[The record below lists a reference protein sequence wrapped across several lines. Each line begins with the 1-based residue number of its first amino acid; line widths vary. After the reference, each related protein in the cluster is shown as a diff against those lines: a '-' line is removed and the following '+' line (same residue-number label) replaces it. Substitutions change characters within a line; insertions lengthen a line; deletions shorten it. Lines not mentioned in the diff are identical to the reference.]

1 MIYNK
6 KFYYLLIIYT
16 IILLFIFNTCNKNK
30 NNKQASEL
38 EIINNKIEYYK
49 NKDSLNILKI
59 SKQTTKINELV
70 FASSTNKDSLNQ
82 LNNFIKEYK
91 KDLKKAGNTIAL
103 IKAKLDLQNVTLTN
117 DKTNEIIII
126 KNDTLPTY
134 HYIIKDEL
142 KPITGEFTC
151 NADSFTINSAQ
162 INIPINLIY
171 GTENKLFKKSV
182 DYFQVYSDNPY
193 IKINNSYFYQQKKDK
208 GINLNNFKIGY
219 FVGAISIGGLI
230 YLIVK

>member
-16 IILLFIFNTCNKNK
+16 IILLFIFNACNKNR
-30 NNKQASEL
+30 NAKQAAEL
-38 EIINNKIEYYK
+38 EIINNKVTYYK
-49 NKDSLNILKI
+49 NKDSLNVLKI
-59 SKQTTKINELV
+59 SKQVNKINELILV
-70 FASSTNKDSLNQ
+70 SNTNKDSLEQ
-82 LNNFIKEYK
+82 LNSFIKKYK
-91 KDLKKAGNTIAL
+91 KDLNKAGNTIAL
-103 IKAKLDLQNVTLTN
+103 IKAELALQNVTLTDN
-117 DKTNEIIII
+117 KTSEIIII

-134 HYIIKDEL
+134 HYNIKDEL
-142 KPITGEFTC
+142 KPITGEFIC
-151 NADSFTINSAQ
+151 NADSFTIKSAQ

-171 GTENKLFKKSV
+171 GTENKLFKKSI

-193 IKINNSYFYQQKKDK
+193 IKINNSYFYQQKKNK
-208 GINLNNFKIGY
+208 GINLNNFKVGY